1 MAPWPGVWRG
11 ESRYASL
18 GYEISPPLPQ
28 YLRRH
33 FHTFFHHIFHISP
46 FYLSTSVLSRSALLE
61 NCTMPKQVTTK
72 RKVEDPNHRSKA
84 MPTKK
89 LKKASCQ
96 SALNSPPRPAS
107 ATDSSCSDTDS
118 PLSDTDSSLSESF
131 PPSLTSGFSIEDS
144 SSSTANSLV
153 DKSSAST
160 ASIEKSSSA
169 PPATR
174 ASSTSILQETRPDHG
189 GAKESSWVKFR
200 TMSREELKEYGRLRG
215 WRDRTW
221 SAPHF

>member
-46 FYLSTSVLSRSALLE
+46 FHLSTSVLSRSALLE

-107 ATDSSCSDTDS
+107 A
-118 PLSDTDSSLSESF
+118 TDSSLSESF

-189 GAKESSWVKFR
+189 GE
-200 TMSREELKEYGRLRG
+200 G
-215 WRDRTW
+215 DRRVHGL
-221 SAPHF
+221 SFVP